1 MKTTTAEC
9 PYCGQMR
16 TVMISENLDPA
27 DELYAAQMEA
37 IAACNCVRGAAARN
51 KNKIL
56 QIAEEHIEEVLRASH
71 PDAADIFQEVK
82 EAVYEGKIRK
92 LTVREGSGGKA
103 ELKRTKE
110 GISVSFEKTNK
121 TELST

>member
-16 TVMISENLDPA
+16 TVMVPENLYPDE
-27 DELYAAQMEA
+27 ELYAAQLEA
-37 IAACNCVRGAAARN
+37 IATCNCTQGAAARN
-51 KNKIL
+51 KNQIL
-56 QIAEEHIEEVLRASH
+56 QIAEQHIEGVLRTEH
-71 PDAADIFQEVK
+71 PDAADLFQEMK
-82 EAVYEGKIRK
+82 EAVYEGRIKK

-103 ELKRTKE
+103 ELKRTKD